1 MLAVSQEAK
10 PVVFNG
16 NGAEINSF
24 HIAQQQLDNVAERL
38 NLDPGIH
45 ARLRQPKRTLEVAIP
60 TKMDDGSVKV
70 FTGYRVQHSLD
81 RGPAKGGLRYHPDVT
96 LDEVKALSMWMTWK
110 SAVVDIPF
118 GGGKGGIIVDPKQLS
133 KGEIERMTR
142 RFAIELAP
150 IIGPEMDIPAP
161 DVNTTPQIM
170 GWFMDGYSSLMG
182 RRVTAIVTGKPLEV
196 GGSLG
201 RTEAT
206 GRGVTISVREVARR
220 MNLDLQAAPAV
231 IQGFGNVGRY
241 AAALLQQECGV
252 KVVAVSDTSGGVYN
266 ARGLNVADLVRLK
279 EEGGRVVDYKDGDRL
294 SNEELLELPCTVLI
308 PSALENQITA
318 QNADRIQAKLM
329 AEGANGPTTPAADA
343 ILHERGIVNVPDI
356 LANAGGV
363 TVSYFEWQQGLRH
376 EYWTLEEVNAK
387 LERFMSRAVATVWDK
402 CQQERVDMRM
412 AAYMVAVRR
421 VADAIHN
428 CGTAY

>member
-1 MLAVSQEAK
+1 MIAVSPQQAS
-10 PVVFNG
+10 VSS
-16 NGAEINSF
+16 ATHAYINPF

-38 NLDPGIH
+38 QLDPGIH

-60 TKMDDGSVKV
+60 TKMDDGSVRV

-110 SAVVDIPF
+110 SAVLDIPF

-150 IIGPEMDIPAP
+150 IIGPELDIPAP

-170 GWFMDGYSSLMG
+170 GWFMDGYSSLIG
-182 RRVTAIVTGKPLEV
+182 HRITAIVTGKPLAV

-220 MNLDLQAAPAV
+220 MNLDLQDAPTV

-241 AAALLQQECGV
+241 AALLLEEECGAN
-252 KVVAVSDTSGGVYN
+252 VVAVSDTSGGVYN
-266 ARGLNVADLVRLK
+266 PRGLNVADLVRLK
-279 EEGGRVVDYKDGDRL
+279 EDGGRVVDYKDGDRL
-294 SNEELLELPCTVLI
+294 TNEELLELPCTVLI
-308 PSALENQITA
+308 PSALENQITER
-318 QNADRIQAKLM
+318 NAGRIQAKLM
-329 AEGANGPTTPAADA
+329 AEGANGPTTPKADA
-343 ILHERGIVNVPDI
+343 ILYERGIVNVPDI

-376 EYWTLEEVNAK
+376 EYWTLDEVNAK
-387 LERFMSRAVATVWDK
+387 LEKYMSRAVAQVWDRSR
-402 CQQERVDMRM
+402 QENVDMRM
-412 AAYMVAVRR
+412 SAYMLAVGR